1 MVSHEINKRGRE
13 KGRREAPSIYNSIS
27 PSLPFSAAFLSTSFG
42 ILLLLFEH
50 VFSVFLPG
58 CYPLVLAVLLL
69 SFFLLGLIHRAV
81 MFVGIVCVHIY
92 PCVCAC
98 VRASTQDSEPGQ
110 LRPSVGAWELHLFTV
125 S

>member
-13 KGRREAPSIYNSIS
+13 KGSLNLQFNFTLAP
-27 PSLPFSAAFLSTSFG
+27 FLSSIFVHFFWNIVVVIRARLFRLPTWLLPISFSCASA
-42 ILLLLFEH
+42 L
-50 VFSVFLPG
+50 FLP
-58 CYPLVLAVLLL
+58 
-69 SFFLLGLIHRAV
+69 
-81 MFVGIVCVHIY
+81 VGSDSQGSNVCGHCVCVHIY
-92 PCVCAC
+92 LCVCAC